1 MKAFFFRDAQYVLEA
16 AKNIKE
22 KAHWEVDVDVE
33 AFHVRS
39 GANQMAGGLFMGK
52 TLLYSDLNH
61 VVLRILPKFES
72 EAAQN
77 AILVSSHIDTV
88 FSTYVQSL
96 YFHIVANY
104 LIDLLSNL
112 YSASSVEKAIFI
124 W

>member
-88 FSTYVQSL
+88 FSTYVQSP
-96 YFHIVANY
+96 YFHFVANY

>member
-39 GANQMAGGLFMGK
+39 GAHQMAGGLFMGK

-96 YFHIVANY
+96 YFHFVANY

>member
-1 MKAFFFRDAQYVLEA
+1 MLFSRDAQYVLEA

-39 GANQMAGGLFMGK
+39 GANQMASGLFLGK

-96 YFHIVANY
+96 YFHFVANY

>member
-1 MKAFFFRDAQYVLEA
+1 MFVEISGENAFFFFLVFFFRDAQYVLEA
-16 AKNIKE
+16 AKKIKE

-39 GANQMAGGLFMGK
+39 GANQMAGGLFMGR

-96 YFHIVANY
+96 C
-104 LIDLLSNL
+104 
-112 YSASSVEKAIFI
+112 IFI
-124 W
+124 LLQII

>member
-96 YFHIVANY
+96 YFHFVANY